1 MVKDMK
7 KYLIKQENDLVKEIN
22 TFACD
27 KAFLVENAGLL
38 DQCSLIQVTVCIIVL
53 YIVKIRRL
61 IYIYINSNK

>member
-1 MVKDMK
+1 MIKDMK

-27 KAFLVENAGLL
+27 KVFLVENTGLL

-53 YIVKIRRL
+53 YIAKLRKL
-61 IYIYINSNK
+61 ISVFVISNK